1 MEKKINDIITK
12 YRELRNTA
20 WDNYRNVCSQEQK
33 EIGDIIDFKGKY
45 LKILDDSKHVYIYV
59 LNQYVINDQERS
71 NDFFIRL
78 TGSGVTF
85 YIDEDFEYMYGEF
98 DEEFTYELNVRNIKS
113 DLKNIEEISR
123 EEFILECKKHFTN
136 AKKSFIKLL

>member
-12 YRELRNTA
+12 YQELRNSA
-20 WDNYRNVCSQEQK
+20 WNNYRNICSQEQK

-45 LKILDDSKHVYIYV
+45 LKILEYNECTYIYV
-59 LNQYVINDQERS
+59 LKQYLINDQKLS

-78 TGSGVTF
+78 VGPGVTF
-85 YIDEDFEYMYGEF
+85 YIDQDLKYMYGKF
-98 DEEFTYELNVRNIKS
+98 DEEFAHELSVRDIKS
-113 DLKNIEEISR
+113 NLKNIEEISK
-123 EEFILECKKHFTN
+123 EEFITECKTHFTT

>member
-33 EIGDIIDFKGKY
+33 EIGNVIDFNGKY
-45 LKILDDSKHVYIYV
+45 LKILDNDKYVYIYV
-59 LNQYVINDQERS
+59 LNQYFTNDQERS

-78 TGSGVTF
+78 VGPGVTF
-85 YIDEDFEYMYGEF
+85 YIDDDFEYIYGEF
-98 DEEFTYELNVRNIKS
+98 DEEFMYELNVRNIKL

-123 EEFILECKKHFTN
+123 KEFITECAKHFDV
-136 AKKSFIKLL
+136 ARRSFIKLL